1 MLFRSGIYTVKQT
14 LISEKEKVENFY
26 VKIPAAQSNIKRN
39 EDSLANLYI
48 VPKEQ
53 VIDEDLLIYFAA
65 ALVALLFLEWLLQSR
80 EQF

>member
-1 MLFRSGIYTVKQT
+1 M
-14 LISEKEKVENFY
+14 
-26 VKIPAAQSNIKRN
+26 KIPAAQSNIKRN